1 MLAREIRKDGKI
13 KGLLIGNEDIKLTTF
28 ADDMTCFLKNTAS
41 YRKLLN
47 VLEEY
52 GFLPGLKVNKEKTE
66 FLLLGNINGSSEE
79 LGGAEIKN
87 KVKIL
92 GIHFTHD
99 WALFKKLNFDAIVK
113 SIKETF
119 SAWRWRNLT
128 LLVKN

>member
-1 MLAREIRKDGKI
+1 M
-13 KGLLIGNEDIKLTTF
+13 
-28 ADDMTCFLKNTAS
+28 
-41 YRKLLN
+41 
-47 VLEEY
+47 
-52 GFLPGLKVNKEKTE
+52 
-66 FLLLGNINGSSEE
+66 LGNISVSSEE

-128 LLVKN
+128 LLGKIQIIKSFVIPKILHRAAVLPCENDFIK